1 MDETPS
7 PAVED
12 LKPLIEKYLDLKN
25 YIDRRKQS
33 LSDDLKQYVEPMV
46 TIKNYLQA
54 VFVQHGIKNLSVS
67 GGTGYVERRVS
78 YKVVDMGALI
88 QWLKTNGNWELI
100 TIDVLGK
107 DMDAYVSNAH
117 EDYLER
123 LAEEGS
129 PNAPRQLGFEDFIPP
144 GLNRDA
150 PVNFKV
156 RKTANER

>member
-33 LSDDLKQYVEPMV
+33 LSDDLKQYVEPRV